1 MFTASGKETVSCL
14 LEAGKLK
21 QMKENRIALVA
32 IFTSIRYLGRQ
43 GLAVRSHSRGNSN
56 FEVLLD
62 ERRND
67 IPELH
72 SWLKREEKYKW
83 LSPKILNEILFDFSH
98 AVLRRLTNKV
108 KLAEYF
114 GIIMDE
120 TSDISGQE
128 QISFCIRIANDD
140 LSIEEIFFGLYETST
155 ITSDALFTI
164 LKDVLLRMQLDIT
177 KCRGQCYDGAADVS
191 GHVTGLRSKV
201 LKEESRAIYVH
212 CRAHKLNLAVQDA
225 MNNKK

>member
-1 MFTASGKETVSCL
+1 MPKPTTARHLDSYRCFVVNGFTNWKKALETFRSHEKSDLHRASIAVFTASGKETVSSL

-43 GLAVRSHSRGNSN
+43 GLAVRSHSGGNSN

-62 ERRND
+62 ERKND
-67 IPELH
+67 IPELD
-72 SWLKREEKYKW
+72 SWLKREERYKW

-128 QISFCIRIANDD
+128 QISFCICIANDD
-140 LSIEEIFFGLYETST
+140 LSIEEIFF
-155 ITSDALFTI
+155 
-164 LKDVLLRMQLDIT
+164 
-177 KCRGQCYDGAADVS
+177 
-191 GHVTGLRSKV
+191 
-201 LKEESRAIYVH
+201 
-212 CRAHKLNLAVQDA
+212 
-225 MNNKK
+225 